1 MIEKRAVENCKCN
14 LTAAE
19 IRQAG
24 EDLARATRDAIAC
37 ETEKKEVVAAY
48 KARAEHAQGRCA
60 SLSLKITQGYEMR
73 DIECVVYYGT
83 PRQGFKQVIRP
94 DTGETIR
101 EEPMTPAEMQ
111 SVFDFDD
118 GKKPQ

>member
-1 MIEKRAVENCKCN
+1 MIEKRAIENCKCM

-19 IRQAG
+19 LRQAG
-24 EDLARATRDAIAC
+24 EDLARATREAIEC
-37 ETEKKEVVAAY
+37 ENDKKTAAAAY
-48 KARAEHAQGRCA
+48 KARGEHAQSRCA
-60 SLSLKITQGYEMR
+60 ALSLKITQGYEMR

-83 PRQGFKQVIRP
+83 PRHGFKQVIRP
-94 DTGETIR
+94 DTGETVR

-111 SVFDFDD
+111 SVFDFDE